1 MSRTAA
7 VVRVPGE
14 EAPLVAEETTSP
26 VDEQVSVP
34 KSTLEMLLA
43 KVASLEAK
51 VSAAPAKRG
60 PKVDPDLP
68 DQKDVDPN
76 KIKSSVL
83 TKQGWQVP
91 AGYGSFPGQTKV

>member
-1 MSRTAA
+1 MPRPKS
-7 VVRVPGE
+7 VQVPGE
-14 EAPLVAEETTSP
+14 VPETLEVPAEP
-26 VDEQVSVP
+26 AADEQVTVS